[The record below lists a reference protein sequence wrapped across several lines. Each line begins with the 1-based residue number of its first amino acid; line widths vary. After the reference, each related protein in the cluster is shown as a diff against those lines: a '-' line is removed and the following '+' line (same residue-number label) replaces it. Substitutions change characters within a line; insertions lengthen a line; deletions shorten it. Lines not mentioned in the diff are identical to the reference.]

1 MKEKEHLYNFIINN
15 HKLEILESRIE
26 VFNPFKVLG
35 VEKYEIRH
43 SNVLAWLLNPNENHG
58 LNDYFLK
65 KVLSQAVLMNED
77 VLADE
82 INLLEIHLANFS
94 DTSVRREEQNIDI
107 LVESKNNKLLFIIE
121 NKIHSRESK
130 HQLTKY
136 LKYSKENYPNYD
148 IIPILLTKTGDEPEH
163 NEKFGILSHE
173 IIHQLITETLN
184 LKKEYLTDEIS
195 QFIQFYLNTLEKT
208 LGMDESLKDLCQKIY
223 NEHKEAIDLIVETI
237 NSDDTSLK
245 DAFQEIHSK
254 ESMVVLAERDKQ
266 IWFLTNEIINS
277 IPQKDNGWRI
287 PYPIAFWIRKKDDT
301 RLAFHI
307 EVGPFENGES
317 RLEFIN
323 HLESLGYSIRRNAKR
338 LESKYTRLITNY
350 IKIKDWSDK
359 DELIDAVDK
368 IYKKNKEE
376 IMKIAKVVKEYN
388 FE

>member
-1 MKEKEHLYNFIINN
+1 MKEKLYNFIINN

-35 VEKYEIRH
+35 VERYEIRH

-77 VLADE
+77 ILVDE
-82 INLLEIHLANFS
+82 VNLLEIHLANFA

-107 LVESKNNKLLFIIE
+107 LVVSKSNKLLFIIE
-121 NKIHSRESK
+121 NKIHSKESK

-136 LKYSKENYPNYD
+136 LKYSKENYPNYN
-148 IIPILLTKTGDEPEH
+148 IIPVLLTKTGDEPEH
-163 NEKFGILSHE
+163 NEQYGILSHE
-173 IIHQLITETLN
+173 VIHQLITETLN
-184 LKKEYLTDEIS
+184 LRKEYLTDEIS

-223 NEHKEAIDLIVETI
+223 NEHKEAIDLILETI

-245 DAFQEIHSK
+245 EAFQVIQSK
-254 ESMVVLAERDKQ
+254 ENLVVLAERDKQ
-266 IWFLTNEIINS
+266 VWFLTSELIGLL
-277 IPQKDNGWRI
+277 PKKDNGWRI
-287 PYPIAFWIRKKDDT
+287 PFPIAFWIRKKDDS

-307 EVGPFENGES
+307 EVGPFSYGEN

-323 HLESLGYSIRRNAKR
+323 YLESAGYSIRKSAKR
-338 LESKYTRLITNY
+338 LESKYTRLVTNY
-350 IKIKDWSDK
+350 VKIKDWSDK
-359 DELIDAVDK
+359 DELVDAVER
-368 IYKKNKEE
+368 IYNKNKTE
-376 IMKIAKVVKEYN
+376 ITKITGVLKRYN
-388 FE
+388 FG